1 MGAKKHRQK
10 PARPPEPQ
18 KPSPTQTLA
27 PTQTRTWLVG
37 SRWNLVWA
45 LLLVALTLI
54 VYLQVS
60 RFGLI
65 ELDDDEYV
73 GDNIWVNQGLTHDS
87 VAWAF
92 SGFHFANWIPLT
104 WLSLMLDASLFG
116 RSPTGNHI
124 TNLVLHA
131 ANVLWVFALF
141 VKATGNTPR
150 SAFVAALFAV
160 HPLHVE
166 SVAWISERK
175 DVLSMFFGLA
185 ALWLYVAYAQGRRW
199 TPLVL
204 AWLSLALSLMAKQTF
219 VTLPFVFLLLDFWP
233 LGRLTG
239 EITNTPPP
247 ARDVPGRAL
256 DWRRLWRLIL
266 DKVPFFALTVVF
278 CVVAVKA
285 QASGQAI
292 VESIPLG
299 TRLVNA
305 VLAYGIYLWRAVVPV
320 GLAPFYPLPAEGP
333 SVADAAVSLV
343 VLAAIT
349 GFATAGWR
357 KRPYVLT
364 GWLWYLGTFVPVI
377 GIVQIGRQQLADRYA
392 YLPLLGIYLAVA
404 WLVPSLVREATLGK
418 RLLPAAAAVV
428 VAIYAAIGFHQ
439 VGYWSDGV
447 KLFRHAL
454 AVTADNSTARAGLGS
469 ALFYRDRFPEALP
482 HLEQAAKLDPQNAHA
497 HLSLGRGL
505 DAVGHSREAFAEFQ
519 AAIALDP
526 KNVHAENEVGA
537 ALLAQ
542 GQLAEAQ
549 RHFERA
555 IEIDPAYASGYAN
568 LGIVYARLGQSAK
581 AIDLCEK
588 ALRLDPSLLPCHQT
602 IATALADLGRYDEAI
617 ARLQNVLR
625 AEPGNQ
631 DAKDELARITAL
643 KEGRLRA
650 ANR

>member
-1 MGAKKHRQK
+1 MGSKKHRQK

-18 KPSPTQTLA
+18 KPSPA
-27 PTQTRTWLVG
+27 QTRTWLVR
-37 SRWNLVWA
+37 SRWQLVWA

-73 GDNIWVNQGLTHDS
+73 GDNIWVNQGLTHVS
-87 VAWAF
+87 VGWAF

-104 WLSLMLDASLFG
+104 WLSLMLDASLLG
-116 RSPTGNHI
+116 RSPAGNHI

-175 DVLSMFFGLA
+175 DVLSMFFGLV
-185 ALWLYVAYAQGRRW
+185 ALWSYVAYAQGRRW
-199 TPLVL
+199 MLLVL

-239 EITNTPPP
+239 EGKTGIAAP
-247 ARDVPGRAL
+247 PGRDAPRAFES
-256 DWRRLWRLIL
+256 RRLWPVIL
-266 DKVPFFALTVVF
+266 EKAPFFALTVVF

-299 TRLVNA
+299 TRLLNA

-320 GLAPFYPLPAEGP
+320 GLAPFYPLPAAGP

-349 GFATAGWR
+349 GFAIAGWR

-447 KLFRHAL
+447 KLFSHAL
-454 AVTADNSTARAGLGS
+454 TVTADNSTAQAGLGS
-469 ALFYRDRFPEALP
+469 ALFYRDRFKEALP
-482 HLEQAAKLDPQNAHA
+482 HLEQAAKLDPKNAHA
-497 HLSLGRGL
+497 HLSFGRGL
-505 DAVGHSREAFAEFQ
+505 DAVGRSQGAFAEFQ

-542 GQLAEAQ
+542 GKLADAQ

-555 IEIDPAYASGYAN
+555 VEIDPAYASGYAN
-568 LGIVYARLGQSAK
+568 LGIVYARVAQSAK
-581 AIDLCEK
+581 AIELCEK

-602 IATALADLGRYDEAI
+602 IATALAGLGRYDEAI

-650 ANR
+650 AK